1 MKANSRLTSTF
12 NLRKIFV
19 NFRFIVF
26 ACIHAQ
32 QIPANLSLP
41 EFAYNF
47 SPVVEQ
53 ARGGTV
59 VIDVDGCELLFGSA
73 YQLANEIASRA
84 KKSRIHGGLESTVS
98 IAIAANPDAAIHAAT
113 RLPGVTFV
121 SPGEELTCLGEF
133 PIDHLDYSLVSIEKK
148 VADEILETLKLW
160 GI

>member
-1 MKANSRLTSTF
+1 MRVNSALIKTF
-12 NLRKIFV
+12 NLREFSLNI
-19 NFRFIVF
+19 RLLVF

-84 KKSRIHGGLESTVS
+84 TKFRIHGGLESAVS
-98 IAIAANPDAAIHAAT
+98 VAIATKPDAAIHAAT
-113 RLPGVTFV
+113 RLQ
-121 SPGEELTCLGEF
+121 
-133 PIDHLDYSLVSIEKK
+133 
-148 VADEILETLKLW
+148 